1 MAKSDN
7 NKEFDLNERA
17 ITLEVDSDLIE
28 QVRSGEITHLVMQI
42 DESYQNLILE
52 NIDGNLVM
60 VTDEIVFAVAQ
71 D

>member
-1 MAKSDN
+1 MAKNDN

-42 DESYQNLILE
+42 DESNQNLILE
-52 NIDGNLVM
+52 K
-60 VTDEIVFAVAQ
+60 
-71 D
+71 

>member
-28 QVRSGEITHLVMQI
+28 HVRSGEITHLVMQI

>member
-42 DESYQNLILE
+42 DESYQNLIME

>member
-17 ITLEVDSDLIE
+17 ITLEVDSGLIE
-28 QVRSGEITHLVMQI
+28 QVRSGEITHLAMQI
-42 DESYQNLILE
+42 DESNQNLILE

>member
-7 NKEFDLNERA
+7 NKKFDLNERA
-17 ITLEVDSDLIE
+17 ITLEVDSGLTE
-28 QVRSGEITHLVMQI
+28 QVCSGKITHLVLQI
-42 DESYQNLILE
+42 DESNQNLILE